1 MGVLLMSEKNGKKTN
16 GNVIK
21 GPWPTEKEIVS
32 ENEFDAAKAL
42 KLAFAEALTQQI
54 IVQVIYSLGE
64 NDIDVGDKNFVY
76 DIGLIIELT
85 KGCIYR
91 SVGLSHPIHLLTDV
105 LKNLPT
111 DHKGKKYSE
120 DHVAEV
126 LKILET
132 MDDDYDDE
140 PEFE

>member
-1 MGVLLMSEKNGKKTN
+1 MSEKNDEKTN

-21 GPWPTEKEIVS
+21 GPWTSKEVVS
-32 ENEFDAAKAL
+32 ENELDATKAL
-42 KLAFAEALTQQI
+42 KLAFAEALTQN
-54 IVQVIYSLGE
+54 IVVQLIYTMGQ
-64 NDIDVGDKNFVY
+64 NDVDVADNDFVY

-91 SVGLSHPIHLLTDV
+91 SIGLPHPTHLLTEV
-105 LKNLPT
+105 LKSLPT
-111 DHKGKKYSE
+111 DHQGKKSSE

-126 LKILET
+126 LEMLES
-132 MDDDYDDE
+132 MEDDDE

>member
-1 MGVLLMSEKNGKKTN
+1 MSEKNDEKPN

-21 GPWPTEKEIVS
+21 GPWTPKEIVS
-32 ENEFDAAKAL
+32 ENELDATKAL

-54 IVQVIYSLGE
+54 VVQMIYSMGQ
-64 NDIDVGDKNFVY
+64 NDVDVGDKNFVY
-76 DIGLIIELT
+76 DIGIIIELT

-91 SVGLSHPIHLLTDV
+91 SIGLPHPTHLLTEV
-105 LKNLPT
+105 LKSLPT
-111 DHKGKKYSE
+111 DKYSE

-126 LKILET
+126 LEMLES
-132 MDDDYDDE
+132 MEDDDDDDE

>member
-1 MGVLLMSEKNGKKTN
+1 MSEKNGEKTN

-21 GPWPTEKEIVS
+21 GPWTTEKEIVS
-32 ENEFDAAKAL
+32 ENELDATKAL

-54 IVQVIYSLGE
+54 VVQMIYSMGK
-64 NDIDVGDKNFVY
+64 NDVDVGDENFVY
-76 DIGLIIELT
+76 DVGLIIELT

-91 SVGLSHPIHLLTDV
+91 SMGLSHPTHLLTEV
-105 LKNLPT
+105 LKSLPT

-126 LKILET
+126 LEMLES
-132 MDDDYDDE
+132 MEDDDDE

>member
-1 MGVLLMSEKNGKKTN
+1 MSEKNNEKTN

-21 GPWPTEKEIVS
+21 GPWTTEKEIVS
-32 ENEFDAAKAL
+32 ENELDASKAL

-54 IVQVIYSLGE
+54 VVQMIYSLGE
-64 NDIDVGDKNFVY
+64 NDVDVRDKNFVY
-76 DIGLIIELT
+76 DVGLIIELT

-91 SVGLSHPIHLLTDV
+91 SIGLSHPTHLLTEV

-111 DHKGKKYSE
+111 SNVTKYSE
-120 DHVAEV
+120 DHVEEV
-126 LKILET
+126 LKMLET
-132 MDDDYDDE
+132 MDDDDDDDE

>member
-1 MGVLLMSEKNGKKTN
+1 MSEKNDEKIS

-21 GPWPTEKEIVS
+21 GPWTPKEIVS
-32 ENEFDAAKAL
+32 ENELDATKAL

-54 IVQVIYSLGE
+54 VVQLIYTMSQ
-64 NDIDVGDKNFVY
+64 NDVDVADKSFVY

-91 SVGLSHPIHLLTDV
+91 SIGLPHPTHLLTEV
-105 LKNLPT
+105 LKSLPT
-111 DHKGKKYSE
+111 DKYSE
-120 DHVAEV
+120 DHVVEV
-126 LKILET
+126 LEMLES
-132 MDDDYDDE
+132 MEDDDE

>member
-1 MGVLLMSEKNGKKTN
+1 MSEKNDEKTN

-21 GPWPTEKEIVS
+21 GPWTSKEVVS
-32 ENEFDAAKAL
+32 ENELDATKAL
-42 KLAFAEALTQQI
+42 KLAFAEALTQN
-54 IVQVIYSLGE
+54 IVVQLIYTMGQ
-64 NDIDVGDKNFVY
+64 NDVDVANNDFVY

-91 SVGLSHPIHLLTDV
+91 SIGLPHPTHLLTEV
-105 LKNLPT
+105 LKSLPT
-111 DHKGKKYSE
+111 DKYSE

-126 LKILET
+126 LEMLES
-132 MDDDYDDE
+132 MEEDDDE

>member
-1 MGVLLMSEKNGKKTN
+1 MPEKNDEKPN

-21 GPWPTEKEIVS
+21 GPWTPKEIVS
-32 ENEFDAAKAL
+32 ENELDATKAL

-54 IVQVIYSLGE
+54 VVQLIYTMSQ
-64 NDIDVGDKNFVY
+64 NDVDVADNSFVY

-91 SVGLSHPIHLLTDV
+91 SIGLPHPTHLLTEV
-105 LKNLPT
+105 LKSLPT
-111 DHKGKKYSE
+111 DKYSE
-120 DHVAEV
+120 DHVVEV
-126 LKILET
+126 LEMLES
-132 MDDDYDDE
+132 MEDDDDE

>member
-1 MGVLLMSEKNGKKTN
+1 MSEKNDEKTN

-21 GPWPTEKEIVS
+21 GPWTPKEIVS
-32 ENEFDAAKAL
+32 ENELDATKAL

-54 IVQVIYSLGE
+54 VVQMIYSMGQ
-64 NDIDVGDKNFVY
+64 NDVDVGDKNFVY
-76 DIGLIIELT
+76 DIGIIIELT

-91 SVGLSHPIHLLTDV
+91 SIGLPHPTHLLTEV
-105 LKNLPT
+105 LKSLPT
-111 DHKGKKYSE
+111 DKYSE

-126 LKILET
+126 LEMLES
-132 MDDDYDDE
+132 MEDDDDDDE

>member
-1 MGVLLMSEKNGKKTN
+1 MSEKNDEKPN

-21 GPWPTEKEIVS
+21 GPWTPKEIVS
-32 ENEFDAAKAL
+32 ENELDATKAL

-54 IVQVIYSLGE
+54 VVQLIYTMSQ
-64 NDIDVGDKNFVY
+64 NDVDVADKSFVY

-91 SVGLSHPIHLLTDV
+91 SIGLPHPTHLLTEV
-105 LKNLPT
+105 LKSLPT
-111 DHKGKKYSE
+111 DKYSE

-126 LKILET
+126 LEMLES
-132 MDDDYDDE
+132 MEDDDDE

>member
-1 MGVLLMSEKNGKKTN
+1 MSEKNDEKPN

-21 GPWPTEKEIVS
+21 GPWTPKEIVS
-32 ENEFDAAKAL
+32 ENELDSTKAL

-54 IVQVIYSLGE
+54 VVQLIYTMSQ
-64 NDIDVGDKNFVY
+64 NDVDVADKSFVY
-76 DIGLIIELT
+76 DVGLIIELT

-91 SVGLSHPIHLLTDV
+91 SIGLPHPTHLLTEV
-105 LKNLPT
+105 LKSLPT
-111 DHKGKKYSE
+111 DHQGKKSSE

-126 LKILET
+126 LEMLES
-132 MDDDYDDE
+132 MEEVDDDE

>member
-1 MGVLLMSEKNGKKTN
+1 MSEKNGEKTN

-21 GPWPTEKEIVS
+21 GPWTTEKEIVS
-32 ENEFDAAKAL
+32 EDELDATKAL

-54 IVQVIYSLGE
+54 VVQMIYSMGK
-64 NDIDVGDKNFVY
+64 NDVDVGDKNFVY
-76 DIGLIIELT
+76 DVGLIIELT

-91 SVGLSHPIHLLTDV
+91 SIGLPHPTHLLTEV
-105 LKNLPT
+105 LKSLPT
-111 DHKGKKYSE
+111 DKYSE

-126 LKILET
+126 LEMLET
-132 MDDDYDDE
+132 MEDDDDDE

>member
-1 MGVLLMSEKNGKKTN
+1 MPEKNDEKPN

-21 GPWPTEKEIVS
+21 GPWTPKEIVS
-32 ENEFDAAKAL
+32 ENELDATKAL

-54 IVQVIYSLGE
+54 VVQLIYTMSQ
-64 NDIDVGDKNFVY
+64 NDVDVADKNFVY
-76 DIGLIIELT
+76 DVGLIIELT

-91 SVGLSHPIHLLTDV
+91 SIGLPHPTHLLTEV
-105 LKNLPT
+105 LKSLPT
-111 DHKGKKYSE
+111 DKYSE

-126 LKILET
+126 LEMLES
-132 MDDDYDDE
+132 MEDDDE

>member
-1 MGVLLMSEKNGKKTN
+1 MSEKNDEKTN

-21 GPWPTEKEIVS
+21 GPWTPKEIVS
-32 ENEFDAAKAL
+32 ENELDATKAL

-54 IVQVIYSLGE
+54 VVQLIYTMGQ
-64 NDIDVGDKNFVY
+64 NDVDVADKNFVY
-76 DIGLIIELT
+76 DIGIIIELT

-91 SVGLSHPIHLLTDV
+91 SIGLPHPTHLLTEV
-105 LKNLPT
+105 LKSLPT
-111 DHKGKKYSE
+111 DKYSE

-126 LKILET
+126 LEMLES
-132 MDDDYDDE
+132 MEEDDDE

>member
-1 MGVLLMSEKNGKKTN
+1 MSEKNDEKPN

-21 GPWPTEKEIVS
+21 GPWTPKEIVS
-32 ENEFDAAKAL
+32 ENELDATKAL

-54 IVQVIYSLGE
+54 VVQLIYTMGQ
-64 NDIDVGDKNFVY
+64 NDVDVANNDFVY

-91 SVGLSHPIHLLTDV
+91 SIGLPHPTHLLTEV
-105 LKNLPT
+105 LKSLPT
-111 DHKGKKYSE
+111 DHQGKKYSE

-126 LKILET
+126 LEMLES
-132 MDDDYDDE
+132 MEDDDDE

>member
-1 MGVLLMSEKNGKKTN
+1 MSEKNDEKTN

-21 GPWPTEKEIVS
+21 GPWTPKEIVS
-32 ENEFDAAKAL
+32 ENELDATKAL

-54 IVQVIYSLGE
+54 VVQLIYTMGQ
-64 NDIDVGDKNFVY
+64 NDVDVANNDFVY

-91 SVGLSHPIHLLTDV
+91 SIGLPHPTHLLTEV
-105 LKNLPT
+105 LKSLPT
-111 DHKGKKYSE
+111 DHQGKKYSE

-126 LKILET
+126 LEMLES
-132 MDDDYDDE
+132 MEDDDDE

>member
-1 MGVLLMSEKNGKKTN
+1 MSEKNDEKTN

-21 GPWPTEKEIVS
+21 GPWTPKEIVS
-32 ENEFDAAKAL
+32 ENELDATKAL

-54 IVQVIYSLGE
+54 VVQLIYTMGQ
-64 NDIDVGDKNFVY
+64 NDVDVADKSFVY
-76 DIGLIIELT
+76 DVGLIIELT

-91 SVGLSHPIHLLTDV
+91 SIGLPHPTHLLTEV
-105 LKNLPT
+105 LKSLPT
-111 DHKGKKYSE
+111 DHQGKKYSE

-126 LKILET
+126 LEMLES
-132 MDDDYDDE
+132 MEEVDDDE

>member
-1 MGVLLMSEKNGKKTN
+1 MSEKNGEKTN

-21 GPWPTEKEIVS
+21 GPWTTEKEIVS
-32 ENEFDAAKAL
+32 EDELDATKAL

-54 IVQVIYSLGE
+54 VVQMIYSMGK
-64 NDIDVGDKNFVY
+64 NDVDVGDENFVY
-76 DIGLIIELT
+76 DVGLIIELT

-91 SVGLSHPIHLLTDV
+91 SMGLSHPTHLLTEV
-105 LKNLPT
+105 LKSLPT

-126 LKILET
+126 LEMLES
-132 MDDDYDDE
+132 MEDDDD
-140 PEFE
+140 EFE

>member
-1 MGVLLMSEKNGKKTN
+1 MSEKNDEKPN

-21 GPWPTEKEIVS
+21 GPWTPKEIVS
-32 ENEFDAAKAL
+32 ENELDATKAL

-54 IVQVIYSLGE
+54 VVQLIYTMGQ
-64 NDIDVGDKNFVY
+64 NDVDVANNDFVY

-91 SVGLSHPIHLLTDV
+91 SIGLPHPTHLLTEV
-105 LKNLPT
+105 LKSLPT
-111 DHKGKKYSE
+111 DHQGKKYSE

-126 LKILET
+126 LEMLES
-132 MDDDYDDE
+132 MEDDDE

>member
-1 MGVLLMSEKNGKKTN
+1 MSEKNGEKTN

-21 GPWPTEKEIVS
+21 GPWTTEKEIVS
-32 ENEFDAAKAL
+32 EDELDATKAL

-54 IVQVIYSLGE
+54 VVQMIYSMGQ
-64 NDIDVGDKNFVY
+64 NDVDVGDKNFVY
-76 DIGLIIELT
+76 DIGIIIELT

-91 SVGLSHPIHLLTDV
+91 SMGLSHPTHLLTEV
-105 LKNLPT
+105 LKSLPT

-126 LKILET
+126 LEMLET
-132 MDDDYDDE
+132 MEDDDDDE

>member
-1 MGVLLMSEKNGKKTN
+1 MSEKNDEKPN

-21 GPWPTEKEIVS
+21 GPWTSKEVVS
-32 ENEFDAAKAL
+32 ENELDATKAL
-42 KLAFAEALTQQI
+42 KLAFAEALTQN
-54 IVQVIYSLGE
+54 IVVQLIYTMGQ
-64 NDIDVGDKNFVY
+64 NDVDVADKNFVY

-91 SVGLSHPIHLLTDV
+91 SIGLPHPTHLLTEV
-105 LKNLPT
+105 LKSLPT
-111 DHKGKKYSE
+111 DKYSE

-126 LKILET
+126 LEMLES
-132 MDDDYDDE
+132 MEDDDE

>member
-1 MGVLLMSEKNGKKTN
+1 MSEKNGEKTN

-21 GPWPTEKEIVS
+21 GPWTTEKEIVS
-32 ENEFDAAKAL
+32 ENELDATKAL

-54 IVQVIYSLGE
+54 VVQMIYSMGQ
-64 NDIDVGDKNFVY
+64 NDVDVGDKNFVY
-76 DIGLIIELT
+76 DIGIIIELT

-91 SVGLSHPIHLLTDV
+91 SIGLPHPTHLLTEV
-105 LKNLPT
+105 LKSLPT
-111 DHKGKKYSE
+111 DKYSE

-126 LKILET
+126 LEMLES
-132 MDDDYDDE
+132 MEEVDDDE

>member
-1 MGVLLMSEKNGKKTN
+1 MSEKNDEKPN

-21 GPWPTEKEIVS
+21 GPWTPKEIVS
-32 ENEFDAAKAL
+32 ENELDATKAL

-54 IVQVIYSLGE
+54 VVQLIYTMSQ
-64 NDIDVGDKNFVY
+64 NDVDVADKSFVY

-91 SVGLSHPIHLLTDV
+91 SIGLPHPTHLLTEV
-105 LKNLPT
+105 LKSLPT
-111 DHKGKKYSE
+111 DHQGKKSSE

-126 LKILET
+126 LEMLES
-132 MDDDYDDE
+132 MEDDDE

>member
-1 MGVLLMSEKNGKKTN
+1 MSEKNGEKTN

-21 GPWPTEKEIVS
+21 GPWTTEKEIVS
-32 ENEFDAAKAL
+32 EDELDATKAL

-54 IVQVIYSLGE
+54 VVQMIYSMGK
-64 NDIDVGDKNFVY
+64 NDVDGGDENFVY
-76 DIGLIIELT
+76 DVGLIIELT

-91 SVGLSHPIHLLTDV
+91 SIGLPHPTHLLTEV
-105 LKNLPT
+105 LKSLPT
-111 DHKGKKYSE
+111 DKYSE

-126 LKILET
+126 LEMLET
-132 MDDDYDDE
+132 MEDDDDDE

>member
-1 MGVLLMSEKNGKKTN
+1 MSEKNGEKTN

-21 GPWPTEKEIVS
+21 GPWTTEKEIVS
-32 ENEFDAAKAL
+32 ENELDATKAL

-54 IVQVIYSLGE
+54 VVQMIYSMGQ
-64 NDIDVGDKNFVY
+64 NDVDVGDKNFVY
-76 DIGLIIELT
+76 DIGIIIELT

-91 SVGLSHPIHLLTDV
+91 SIGLPHPTHLLTEV
-105 LKNLPT
+105 LKSLPT
-111 DHKGKKYSE
+111 DKYSE

-126 LKILET
+126 LEMLES
-132 MDDDYDDE
+132 MEDDDDE

>member
-1 MGVLLMSEKNGKKTN
+1 MPEKNDEKPN

-21 GPWPTEKEIVS
+21 GPWTPKEIVS
-32 ENEFDAAKAL
+32 ENELDATKAL

-54 IVQVIYSLGE
+54 VVQLIYTMGQ
-64 NDIDVGDKNFVY
+64 NDVDVADKSFVY
-76 DIGLIIELT
+76 DVGLIIELT

-91 SVGLSHPIHLLTDV
+91 SIGLPHPTHLLTEV
-105 LKNLPT
+105 LKSLPT
-111 DHKGKKYSE
+111 DKYSE

-126 LKILET
+126 LEMLES
-132 MDDDYDDE
+132 MEEDDDE

>member
-1 MGVLLMSEKNGKKTN
+1 MSEKNDEKTN

-21 GPWPTEKEIVS
+21 GPWTPKEIVS
-32 ENEFDAAKAL
+32 ENELDATKAL

-54 IVQVIYSLGE
+54 VVQLIYTMGQ
-64 NDIDVGDKNFVY
+64 NDVDVADNDFVY

-91 SVGLSHPIHLLTDV
+91 SIGLPHPTHLLTEV
-105 LKNLPT
+105 LKSLPT
-111 DHKGKKYSE
+111 DHQGKKSSE

-126 LKILET
+126 LEMLES
-132 MDDDYDDE
+132 MEDDDE

>member
-1 MGVLLMSEKNGKKTN
+1 MPEKNDEKPN

-21 GPWPTEKEIVS
+21 GPWTPKEIVS
-32 ENEFDAAKAL
+32 ENELDATKAL

-54 IVQVIYSLGE
+54 VVQLIYTMSQ
-64 NDIDVGDKNFVY
+64 NDVDVADKSFVY
-76 DIGLIIELT
+76 DVGLIIELT

-91 SVGLSHPIHLLTDV
+91 SIGLPHPTHLLTEV
-105 LKNLPT
+105 LKSLPT
-111 DHKGKKYSE
+111 DKYSE

-126 LKILET
+126 LEMLES
-132 MDDDYDDE
+132 MEEVDDDE

>member
-1 MGVLLMSEKNGKKTN
+1 MPEKNDEKPN

-21 GPWPTEKEIVS
+21 GPWTPKEIVS
-32 ENEFDAAKAL
+32 ENELDATKAL

-54 IVQVIYSLGE
+54 VVQLIYTMGQ
-64 NDIDVGDKNFVY
+64 NDVDVADNSFVY

-91 SVGLSHPIHLLTDV
+91 SIGLPHPTHLLTEV
-105 LKNLPT
+105 LKKLPT
-111 DHKGKKYSE
+111 SNIAKSSE

-126 LKILET
+126 LRMLEE
-132 MDDDYDDE
+132 MDDDDDE

>member
-1 MGVLLMSEKNGKKTN
+1 MSEKNDEKTN

-21 GPWPTEKEIVS
+21 GPWTPKEIVS
-32 ENEFDAAKAL
+32 ENELDATKAL

-54 IVQVIYSLGE
+54 VVQLIYTMGQ
-64 NDIDVGDKNFVY
+64 NDVDVADKSFVY
-76 DIGLIIELT
+76 DVGLIIELT

-91 SVGLSHPIHLLTDV
+91 SIGLPHPTHLLTEV
-105 LKNLPT
+105 LKSLPT
-111 DHKGKKYSE
+111 DHQGKKSSE

-126 LKILET
+126 LEMLES
-132 MDDDYDDE
+132 MEDDDE